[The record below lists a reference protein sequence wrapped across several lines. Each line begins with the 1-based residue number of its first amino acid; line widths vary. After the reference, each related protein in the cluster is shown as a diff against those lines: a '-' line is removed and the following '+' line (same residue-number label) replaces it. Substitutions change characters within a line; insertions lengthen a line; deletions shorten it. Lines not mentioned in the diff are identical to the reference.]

1 MGLMQGKKITITTLS
16 PVHIGCG
23 EEYLPTNFVIKDQL
37 LHFLDMAAIAD
48 ELTDPERTMLGNL
61 QTVGAIQ
68 QFFKS
73 KRERFAPLATHLVE
87 VAAAI
92 AQEYEDKAGGAMQ
105 RANGGAPT
113 YNLLQILRTA
123 FNVLDNAPYLPGSSL
138 KGSMRTAFLNTMN
151 NSKPLEGIERA
162 ALEEAKRRN
171 KSSHNVNKI
180 MQQRLLGYAGGKFEN
195 DPLRHLH
202 IVDAHHDEATDPAPS
217 QILYAVSKKKK
228 ISERGSP
235 ELKVFLEVIP
245 GLLNNVFTGEI
256 RLTSDPITWQL
267 LCDACNDFYYP
278 QLQAELN
285 HAHLSDLLETEW
297 KNLLRSLIKDEINTL
312 RKNRQGFLLRVGKHS
327 GAESLTLN
335 GVRDI
340 KILGKQGEPPD
351 YRSETTEKRFAS
363 QAKVVNSGLLPFGWL
378 WVEACDD
385 AHQHVSI
392 SMHDKIQPHTDQIRK
407 AQRQRLS
414 MLEQA
419 EKLAGQT
426 EEEKQ
431 QQKEMQRQK
440 NAKPWPGARIK
451 FNAGNGAL
459 SVENDGKTAIA
470 IAPRGEQLL
479 QTLALDIQKKVRT
492 NQYVKVTAYVDDRT
506 LVRIE

>member
-1 MGLMQGKKITITTLS
+1 MVLMQSKKITITTLS

-37 LHFLDMAAIAD
+37 LHFLDMAVIAD
-48 ELTDPERTMLGNL
+48 ELSEAERKALGNL
-61 QTVGAIQ
+61 QTVGVIQ

-92 AQEYEDKAGGAMQ
+92 AQEYEDKAGKSTQ
-105 RANGGAPT
+105 QANGGAPI

-138 KGSMRTAFLNTMN
+138 KGSMRTALLNAENKGKALLAEEVRDKKGN
-151 NSKPLEGIERA
+151 N
-162 ALEEAKRRN
+162 RN
-171 KSSHNVNKI
+171 L
-180 MQQRLLGYAGGKFEN
+180 QQRLLGYTSGKFEN

-202 IVDAHHDEATDPAPS
+202 IVDAHHDEETDPAPS
-217 QILYAVSKKKK
+217 QILYAVSKKKR

-256 RLTSDPITWQL
+256 RLTSDRITWQL

-285 HAHLSDLLETEW
+285 HAHLSGLLETKW
-297 KNLLRSLIKDEINTL
+297 KNLLQSLITDEINTL
-312 RKNRQGFLLRVGKHS
+312 RENRQGFLLRVGKHS

-340 KILGKQGEPPD
+340 KILGKQGEPPS

-363 QAKVVNSGLLPFGWL
+363 QNKLANSGLLPFGWI
-378 WVEACDD
+378 WIEACDD

-392 SMHDKIQPHTDQIRK
+392 SMHDKIQPHTHQIRE

-414 MLEQA
+414 MVAQA
-419 EKLAGQT
+419 EQLVGQT
-426 EEEKQ
+426 DEEKQ
-431 QQKEMQRQK
+431 QQREIQQQQ
-440 NAKPWPGARIK
+440 NAQPWPGARIK

-459 SVENDGKTAIA
+459 SVEKDGKTATA
-470 IAPRGEQLL
+470 IAPKGEQLL
-479 QTLALDIQKKVRT
+479 QTLASDIQKKVRT